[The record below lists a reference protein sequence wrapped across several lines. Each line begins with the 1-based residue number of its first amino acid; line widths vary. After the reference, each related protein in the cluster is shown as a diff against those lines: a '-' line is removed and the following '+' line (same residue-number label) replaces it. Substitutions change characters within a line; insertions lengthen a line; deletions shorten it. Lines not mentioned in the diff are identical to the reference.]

1 MGKNLDLEPFHAFVP
16 FIKIAGFAV
25 PVTRIHL
32 NGLDRVVYL
41 SVFKKKNYFIIVYF
55 SQCVCVLNMENI
67 SKLMV

>member
-1 MGKNLDLEPFHAFVP
+1 MGKNLDLEPFRAFVP

-41 SVFKKKNYFIIVYF
+41 SVLKKKLLYNSILF
-55 SQCVCVLNMENI
+55 SVCLC
-67 SKLMV
+67 S